1 METTRLSSKGQ
12 LIIPKSVRALH
23 HWDVGT
29 KFVVED
35 RADGVLLK
43 PIKPFRP
50 AKIEEVFGCLG
61 SDGPPKTI
69 EDMDRDLAAGIRW
82 MWEESTGSR
91 K

>member
-23 HWDVGT
+23 HWGVGT
-29 KFVVED
+29 EFTLED
-35 RADGVLLK
+35 CADGVLLK
-43 PIKPFRP
+43 PIKPFKP

-69 EDMDRDLAAGIRW
+69 EDMDRDLAIGIRR
-82 MWEESTGSR
+82 MWEDFTDSC